1 VPNFRNIAVVVG
13 AASACAFA
21 ANRLAAYSAGPPPAH
36 TAGFGEPDCRACHA
50 DYELN
55 EPGALLRVDDL
66 PERYQAGM
74 IYPIRVVVRHVELKR
89 AGFQLTARFADGT
102 QAGRFVIPDSLLL
115 RVQGSRGV
123 DYLSHRL
130 AGADQVQ
137 GDSISWRFQWVAPA
151 SAQRVFFH
159 LAVNVANR
167 DASEFGD
174 RIYTHTAATGGSAQ

>member
-1 VPNFRNIAVVVG
+1 MPNFRNIAVVVI
-13 AASACAFA
+13 AASVCAFA
-21 ANRLAAYSAGPPPAH
+21 ATQLAAYSSGPPPAH

-55 EPGALLRVDDL
+55 EPGALIRVDSL
-66 PERYQAGM
+66 PGRYEAGTT
-74 IYPIRVVVRHVELKR
+74 YPVQVVVRHAELRR
-89 AGFQLTARFADGT
+89 AGFQLTARFADGA
-102 QAGRFVIPDSLLL
+102 QAGTFVIADSLLL

-123 DYLSHRL
+123 DYLSHKL

-137 GDSISWRFQWVAPA
+137 GDSIIWRFHWVAPA
-151 SAQRVFFH
+151 SAQRVVFN

-174 RIYTHTAATGGSAQ
+174 RIYTRTIATGNSAQ